1 MELKDKKVLVIGMAK
16 SGISAALYCNK
27 KGADVTVS
35 DSKTKE
41 ELKDVLE
48 PIYKTDIKLELGKKA
63 DDLIDGKDL
72 IIISPGVPRDIS
84 SLIKAD
90 KLNIPVIGEIE
101 LAYRFCKAKVLAIT
115 GTNGKTT
122 TTMLTGAIMKEYSNN
137 VEIVGNIGVPFADKV
152 DDLNEKGWA
161 VAEISSFQMETAY
174 EFKPFVSAVL
184 NITPDHL
191 NRHKTLE
198 NYVSEKEKIFRNQKE
213 NDFCILNYDDEYC
226 RKMAQ
231 KTKAKVIFFS
241 TKEIL
246 EEGIYL
252 QNDVIKLKF
261 SNIEQDLLNINE
273 MKIFGNHNI
282 QNAMAAIGITYS
294 AGVPK
299 DIIKKVVTEFKAVE
313 HRIEYVATVDG
324 VEYYNDSKGT
334 NPDAAIQAV
343 KAMKKQTVLIGG
355 GYDKGSDFTEW
366 IEAFNGKIKK
376 LILIGATAQKI
387 KDTAERLG
395 YMECEIVETF
405 EQAMDLARKTAV
417 SGECVLLSPAC
428 ASWGMFENYEQRGEI
443 FKNIVHS
450 YEKSSL

>member
-1 MELKDKKVLVIGMAK
+1 MELKDKKVLIIGMAK

-27 KGADVTVS
+27 KGAKVTVS

-41 ELKDVLE
+41 ELGDVLE
-48 PIYKTDIKLELGKKA
+48 PIYKTDIKLELGKRA
-63 DDLIDGKDL
+63 DDLIADKDL

-90 KLNIPVIGEIE
+90 ELNIPVIGEIE

-137 VEIVGNIGVPFADKV
+137 VEIVGNIGIPFADKV
-152 DDLNEKGWA
+152 DDLSENGWA

-198 NYVSEKEKIFRNQKE
+198 NYISEKEKIFRNQTEK
-213 NDFCILNYDDEYC
+213 DFCILNYDDEYC

-231 KTKAKVIFFS
+231 KTRAKVVFFS

-252 QNDVIKLKF
+252 ENDIIKLKF

-387 KDTAERLG
+387 KNTAERLG